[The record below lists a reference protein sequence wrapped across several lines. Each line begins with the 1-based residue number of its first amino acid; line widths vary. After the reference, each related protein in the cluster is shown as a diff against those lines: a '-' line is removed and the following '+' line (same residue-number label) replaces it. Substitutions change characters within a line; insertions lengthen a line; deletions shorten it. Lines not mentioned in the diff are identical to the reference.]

1 MSKSLVISICGEEP
15 IEFTKAI
22 PTDSNF
28 IFQNDPNFNALNLYD
43 ILGRAATVNSYQECV
58 YYVELGFVQEITTI
72 FDILQTF
79 LMVLVIPFL
88 LFKFFKS
95 GVHKK
100 IALTIFNFIRKTS
113 TSKKFQITSLY
124 FSIILLFFGSNFYLF
139 DYVKT
144 KAVSLNNFIDEY
156 IVLTSNVNFFKN
168 LDFNAGEFIGGSYSI
183 YLTSGPI
190 SAIGGV
196 IGWIMTSDFHVSRV
210 SNFYWIVLVQ
220 SIFIFVLFKSYKKES
235 LFLVGMSPIGL
246 ILVPWWQGSLYML
259 GEFVSTLIFVNAVF
273 LISKYRYLALILFS
287 ISIFFGKLLIL
298 IPFVGFYLFFIFSNK
313 EINKLP
319 KDFVYLSLPI
329 LFWISLINFNYENG
343 NLIDYFSNLLNL
355 ISTHQSAGLSSINII
370 QNFNYSEV
378 STWNIY
384 EIYRVAIV
392 PLIFFIITYQN
403 KDKIDEL
410 FGRISIPLIS
420 STFSIYLWYWLVS
433 PTKWIRYSQHF
444 TIVTIFSIIYFIN
457 FDIFKSKIYLFFAA
471 ITLITFIDN
480 NKFLIP
486 LFVIYLTYL
495 FLKNYFN
502 FSKITKIIII
512 LFITIDIAIPY
523 IKKGKNT
530 ILDFQIYQCNESL
543 ISDDCLNS
551 YIDNL

>member
-1 MSKSLVISICGEEP
+1 MSKNSITSICGDVP
-15 IEFTKAI
+15 VGFIKI
-22 PTDSNF
+22 KPTDSNF

-43 ILGRAATVNSYQECV
+43 IFGRAATVNSYQECV
-58 YYVELGFVQEITTI
+58 YYVELGFVTEITTI
-72 FDILQTF
+72 FDILQSF
-79 LMVLVIPFL
+79 LLVLVISFL

-100 IALTIFNFIRKTS
+100 IALTIFNFIRKTI

-124 FSIILLFFGSNFYLF
+124 FSKILLFLGSNFYLF

-273 LISKYRYLALILFS
+273 LISKYRYLALMLFS
-287 ISIFFGKLLIL
+287 ISIFFGKFLIL
-298 IPFVGFYLFFIFSNK
+298 IPFAVFYLFFIFLNK

-319 KDFVYLSLPI
+319 KDFVYLSLPV

-370 QNFNYSEV
+370 QNFNSSEV
-378 STWNIY
+378 STWNMY
-384 EIYRVAIV
+384 EMYRVAIV

-410 FGRISIPLIS
+410 FGRISIPLIY

-444 TIVTIFSIIYFIN
+444 LILTIFSIIYFIN

-486 LFVIYLTYL
+486 LFTIYLTYL

-523 IKKGKNT
+523 IKKGKDT

-543 ISDDCLNS
+543 ISDDCLNN
-551 YIDNL
+551 YIDN